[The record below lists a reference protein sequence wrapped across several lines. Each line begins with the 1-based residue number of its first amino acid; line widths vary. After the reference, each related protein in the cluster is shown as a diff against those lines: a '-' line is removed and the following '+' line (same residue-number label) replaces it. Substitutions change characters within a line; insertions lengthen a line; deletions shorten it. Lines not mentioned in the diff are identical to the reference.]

1 MSFRKYSAGLVLS
14 ALASLITACGSGGG
28 EDSEGAQPGDV
39 YGVTLSNRLVSF
51 SRNSPQVFSSSV
63 TLLGLLR
70 PGEEVVVGMDFRPA
84 DGRLYLLTL
93 NLGGTTPGAGRLYTA
108 DLSDG
113 RLTPG
118 PLLSPP
124 GAGVMG
130 CPQGYTVLP
139 VNGRFGVDFNPVVD
153 RLRVV
158 TSDGLNLRVN
168 VDSGVTCLDGPIAAG
183 SSVTASAYT
192 NNFNTAAN
200 TTLYGIDV
208 ASDRLVIQNPPN
220 AGTIGG
226 VGALNVGA
234 DVSDAQLDIEG
245 QSSQALAALT
255 INDTTALFQ
264 VDLAAGGATPLGTV
278 GTGEPLRAMAI
289 QMITA
294 VAPTVVAVTTTN
306 RLIGFNAA
314 TPGVLLG
321 GGAITGLQAGENV
334 VGIDFRPATG
344 QLYAL
349 GSDSRLYTI
358 NLLTA
363 VATEVGVGPFVPGLT
378 GIAFGFDF
386 NPVPDRIRVVGD
398 DRQNLRLHPDLGGV
412 VGGMADST
420 LSELSMVVGSAYT
433 NNFTGTLA
441 TTLFGIDAGSNMLV
455 RQGGDPG
462 NTTPGDPGNP
472 NSGVMTNIGMLGVD
486 TTTNAGFDIAGP
498 LNGSALAAMEVGGV
512 SGLYK
517 INLGTGAATLIGPV
531 GGLAVGEHVRGLA
544 ILP

>member
-1 MSFRKYSAGLVLS
+1 MNFRKYSAGLVLS
-14 ALASLITACGSGGG
+14 ALASLIAACGSGGD

-63 TLLGLLR
+63 ALLGLLQ
-70 PGEEVVVGMDFRPA
+70 PGEEVVVGMDFRPT
-84 DGRLYLLTL
+84 DGSLHLLTL
-93 NLGGTTPGAGRLYTA
+93 NLGGTTPGLGRLYRV
-108 DLSDG
+108 DLSNG

-124 GAGVMG
+124 DAGVSG
-130 CPQGYTVLP
+130 CPQGYAGLP
-139 VNGRFGVDFNPVVD
+139 ANGLFGVDFNPVVD

-158 TSDGLNLRVN
+158 TSDGLNLRVD
-168 VDSGVTCLDGPIAAG
+168 VGSGVTCLDGLIG
-183 SSVTASAYT
+183 SDSSVTASAYT

-208 ASDRLVIQNPPN
+208 ESDRLVIQNPPN
-220 AGTIGG
+220 DGTIVG
-226 VGALNVGA
+226 VGALNTGA
-234 DVSDAQLDIEG
+234 DVSDAQMDIEG

-255 INDTTALFQ
+255 INGTAALFQ
-264 VDLAAGGATPLGTV
+264 VDLAAGGATLLGTI
-278 GTGEPLRAMAI
+278 GTGEPLRAMSI
-289 QMITA
+289 QSVA
-294 VAPTVVAVTTTN
+294 VAAPTVVAVTTTN

-321 GGAITGLQAGENV
+321 SAAITGLQLAEDV

-349 GSDSRLYTI
+349 GSDSRLYTL
-358 NLLTA
+358 NPLTA
-363 VATEVGVGPFVPGLT
+363 VATEVGVGSFAPGLT
-378 GIAFGFDF
+378 GAAFGFDF

-398 DRQNLRLHPDLGGV
+398 DRQNLRLHPDTGAVAGEDT
-412 VGGMADST
+412 M
-420 LSELSMVVGSAYT
+420 LSELSMVVGSAYS
-433 NNFTGTLA
+433 NNFAGA
-441 TTLFGIDAGSNMLV
+441 IQTTLFGIDFDSDMLV
-455 RQGGDPG
+455 QQGDVNGVPDS
-462 NTTPGDPGNP
+462 P
-472 NSGVMTNIGMLGVD
+472 NNGVITNIGALGVD
-486 TTTNAGFDIAGP
+486 TTANVGFDIAGS

-512 SGLYK
+512 SRLYK

-531 GGLAVGEHVRGLA
+531 GGLAAGEHVRGLA